1 MGVVGLYG
9 KIAAQ
14 PDFLRVGAGAFSA
27 AGLDRWFQEGVEI
40 LRAEKTV
47 LPAGPT
53 AFLLAPPEAP
63 VAFVGAFASSAD
75 AAGRSFPLAVFTE
88 ISTTGLID
96 ALPSVP
102 SAYAPFIAEA
112 GTLVVA
118 GETMAAADL
127 SARAQSLSSTPLQDV
142 GRAWAREPVEPL
154 VMALGGSPPGLA
166 YALRTLLTAIDNTR
180 SGAAVT
186 NTLTLD
192 SPAPTP
198 EIASFWLE
206 MVRHRLRGS
215 ATVVSLLWTN
225 GPEGRLLVTFG
236 ALSPTVFGYL
246 ANPRHRSS
254 RLWPL
259 RTTVAS
265 AMDQAMAALT
275 AEQRRVFEDPAA
287 TLGELASKFE

>member
-1 MGVVGLYG
+1 MGAIGLYG

-14 PDFLRVGAGAFSA
+14 PDFLRVGAGAFSG

-47 LPAGPT
+47 LPAAPT
-53 AFLLAPPEAP
+53 AFLLALPNAP
-63 VAFVGAFASSAD
+63 VAFVGAFGPSAD

-102 SAYAPFIAEA
+102 SAYAPFVGEA
-112 GTLVVA
+112 ATLVLA

-127 SARAQSLSSTPLQDV
+127 GARAQSLSSTPSQDA
-142 GRAWAREPVEPL
+142 GREWEKAPIEPL

-166 YALRTLLTAIDNTR
+166 YALRTLLTAIDSTKN
-180 SGAAVT
+180 GAAVT

-192 SPAPTP
+192 SPAPTA
-198 EIASFWLE
+198 ETASFWLE

-215 ATVVSLLWTN
+215 DAAVSLLWTN

-236 ALSPTVFGYL
+236 ALSPAVLAYL

-259 RTTVAS
+259 CTTVAS
-265 AMDQAMAALT
+265 AMDQAMGALT
-275 AEQRRVFEDPAA
+275 AEQRRVVEDPAA
-287 TLGELASKFE
+287 TLGELAAKFE

>member
-1 MGVVGLYG
+1 MGAIGLYG

-14 PDFLRVGAGAFSA
+14 PDFLRFGAGGFSG
-27 AGLDRWFQEGVEI
+27 AGLDRWLQEGVEI
-40 LRAEKTV
+40 LRAEKAV
-47 LPAGPT
+47 LPTGPT
-53 AFLLAPPEAP
+53 AFLVALPHAP
-63 VAFVGAFASSAD
+63 VAFVGAFAPSVD
-75 AAGRSFPLAVFTE
+75 AAGRSFPLALFTE

-102 SAYAPFIAEA
+102 FAYSPFVA
-112 GTLVVA
+112 GAATLVLA
-118 GETMAAADL
+118 GETMVAADIG
-127 SARAQSLSSTPLQDV
+127 ARAQSLSATPMQDV
-142 GRAWAREPVEPL
+142 GKAWEREPVKPL
-154 VMALGGSPPGLA
+154 VTALGGSPSALA
-166 YALRTLLTAIDNTR
+166 YALRTLLTAIESTK
-180 SGAAVT
+180 SGAAAT
-186 NTLTLD
+186 NTLTVD

-206 MVRHRLRGS
+206 IVRRCLRGS
-215 ATVVSLLWTN
+215 DTTVSLLWTN

-236 ALSPTVFGYL
+236 ALSPTVFAYL

-259 RTTVAS
+259 RTTGES

-275 AEQRRVFEDPAA
+275 GEQRRVVEDPAA

>member
-1 MGVVGLYG
+1 MGSVGLYG

-14 PDFLRVGAGAFSA
+14 PDFLRGGAGAFSG

-53 AFLLAPPEAP
+53 AFLLALPLAP
-63 VAFVGAFASSAD
+63 VAFVGAFAPSAD

-88 ISTTGLID
+88 ISAKGLID
-96 ALPSVP
+96 ALPSLP
-102 SAYAPFIAEA
+102 SAYAPLVAEA
-112 GTLVVA
+112 ATLVLA
-118 GETMAAADL
+118 GETMGAADL
-127 SARAQSLSSTPLQDV
+127 VARAQSLSSTPLQEV
-142 GRAWAREPVEPL
+142 GRDWGKQSAESL
-154 VMALGGSPPGLA
+154 VMALGGSPSALA
-166 YALRTLLTAIDNTR
+166 YALRTLQTAIDGTK

-186 NTLTLD
+186 NTLTID
-192 SPAPTP
+192 APASTP
-198 EIASFWLE
+198 AMASFWLE
-206 MVRHRLRGS
+206 MVRRRLRGS
-215 ATVVSLLWTN
+215 DTAVSLLWTD

-236 ALSPTVFGYL
+236 ALSPAMFAYL

-259 RTTVAS
+259 RTTVTS
-265 AMDQAMAALT
+265 AMDQAIVGLT
-275 AEQRRVFEDPAA
+275 AEQRRVVEDPAA